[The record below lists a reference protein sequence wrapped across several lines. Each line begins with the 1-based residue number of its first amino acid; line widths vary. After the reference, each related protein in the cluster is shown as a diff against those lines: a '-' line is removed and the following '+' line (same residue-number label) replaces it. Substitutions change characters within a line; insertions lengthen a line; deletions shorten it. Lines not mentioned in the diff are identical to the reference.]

1 MRCPHC
7 GRSINQKTHTFENR
21 VKRPF
26 KVDTLAPTYPQM
38 SGGLVKEQ
46 PAGLPSMDTHVK
58 IPFRQTMIYGLFDA
72 PVGVAIGLGAGLSA
86 ALLVDAASLDSLTLS
101 AYALVIGGGGLL
113 GGTVSFC
120 RAAKRE
126 WPNRLNVYDALLWIE
141 EVTGLDL
148 DGDGEIGEPE
158 QARTI
163 PVEFTEKG
171 VPREIDTLE
180 IDMIKAV
187 TLARLLIIEGK
198 SFSER
203 TAADAGLAR
212 AEEWVPLREKLI
224 SRRWAKWNHP
234 TNPKGGVSLTPKG
247 VALFQA
253 ILNQDGGLS
262 LMGSTHPAAPTHAN
276 GNNYERYE
284 PIER

>member
-1 MRCPHC
+1 MGRCPHC
-7 GRSINQKTHTFENR
+7 GRSINNKTSTFENR

-26 KVDTLAPTYPQM
+26 KVDALAPTYPQM

-101 AYALVIGGGGLL
+101 AYVLVIGGGGLL

-148 DGDGEIGEPE
+148 DGDGEIGEPVSN
-158 QARTI
+158 R
-163 PVEFTEKG
+163 VEVELQEKG
-171 VPREIDTLE
+171 IPREIDTLDINPDKLQRLAYLIL
-180 IDMIKAV
+180 IDK
-187 TLARLLIIEGK
+187 EG
-198 SFSER
+198 FSER
-203 TAADAGLAR
+203 TAAKAGISR
-212 AEEWVPLREKLI
+212 DEEWKPFRDKLI
-224 SRRWAKWNHP
+224 SRRWAKWKHP
-234 TNPKGGVSLTPKG
+234 TEPKQGVSLTPKG
-247 VALFQA
+247 IA
-253 ILNQDGGLS
+253 ILRAVLEGNEGQINVLG
-262 LMGSTHPAAPTHAN
+262 THPRTPTQEN
-276 GNNYERYE
+276 GNLYQRYE